1 MRDLK
6 RQEGLTTFS
15 KTSDLP
21 GILMAWKQTV
31 ASATLFSSDLIFR
44 GSGQCLEIIHQK
56 EMSG

>member
-31 ASATLFSSDLIFR
+31 ASATLFSGDLIF
-44 GSGQCLEIIHQK
+44 
-56 EMSG
+56 